1 MPLMLLRERDS
12 RRAQRH
18 SPSCAIQHIDP
29 QGDKL
34 NKNRYADEWD
44 VGGLA
49 VLAHYLYL
57 YYSMIFRMGFIME
70 MTGLDKEEMEG
81 I

>member
-1 MPLMLLRERDS
+1 M
-12 RRAQRH
+12 
-18 SPSCAIQHIDP
+18 
-29 QGDKL
+29 
-34 NKNRYADEWD
+34 
-44 VGGLA
+44 
-49 VLAHYLYL
+49 LAHYL

>member
-1 MPLMLLRERDS
+1 M
-12 RRAQRH
+12 
-18 SPSCAIQHIDP
+18 QHIDP

-49 VLAHYLYL
+49 VLAHYLY
-57 YYSMIFRMGFIME
+57 YSMIFRMGFIME

-81 I
+81 IKCDGFVMVIFGGLGILL

>member
-1 MPLMLLRERDS
+1 MNEIHDVHRDIHHHVLCS
-12 RRAQRH
+12 TLPHRAINH
-18 SPSCAIQHIDP
+18 AF
-29 QGDKL
+29 G
-34 NKNRYADEWD
+34 KNRYAGWD

-49 VLAHYLYL
+49 VLAHL
-57 YYSMIFRMGFIME
+57 YYCMILRMGFIME